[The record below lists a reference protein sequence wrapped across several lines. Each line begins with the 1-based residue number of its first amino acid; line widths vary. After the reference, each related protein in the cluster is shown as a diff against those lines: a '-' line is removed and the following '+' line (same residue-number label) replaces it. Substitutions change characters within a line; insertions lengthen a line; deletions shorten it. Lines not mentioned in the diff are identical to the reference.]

1 MYVRKSNGPSTVPW
15 GTPETTLVQVE
26 CSPPTTTLCLRRL
39 RKFEIQV
46 CVLLWM
52 PYLFNLFR
60 SRLWGTVSN
69 AFEKSIIIMSV
80 WDLLFKK
87 LARSCV
93 VSIN

>member
-1 MYVRKSNGPSTVPW
+1 MYMRKSNGPSTVPC

-26 CSPPTTTLCLRRL
+26 CSPPTTTLCLRHL

-52 PYLFNLFR
+52 PYLFNLSR

-69 AFEKSIIIMSV
+69 AFEKSIIIMSA
-80 WDLLFKK
+80 WDLLFKE